1 MTSKRATCS
10 LVLAKGPSLAVA
22 RHADLAQSWR
32 PRRDQSAPLKSQTLG
47 PRSRQAASASRPG
60 ARSRLLEAPPWPR
73 RSTSNADRNGIG
85 MPVYRFELAGDPH
98 LHLMPAALAALR
110 SDLSVAAVPP
120 QALTTFCS

>member
-10 LVLAKGPSLAVA
+10 LVLAKGPSLAV
-22 RHADLAQSWR
+22 R
-32 PRRDQSAPLKSQTLG
+32 PQVSRG
-47 PRSRQAASASRPG
+47 PGR